1 MRDDILL
8 IDKPAGWTSF
18 DVVAKIRSQI
28 RADYRARGEK
38 PTKRQ
43 LRVGH
48 AGTLDPFATGLLVIL
63 LGDACK
69 RAGEFLK
76 LDKSYEATIVLG
88 ATSTTGDPEGEIVA
102 DSEWKIEDSKDIQPS
117 SNSYLPNADD
127 IAAALSGLT
136 GEITQIP
143 PVYSAI
149 KIGGERAYKLA
160 RAGKSVD
167 MPPRQVTI
175 HSLELLSYSYP
186 ELHIRT
192 HVSSGTYIR
201 TLAEDIGRAL
211 GIGAYTC
218 ELRRTQIGD
227 YSGVDAVAVDLYR
240 SSDWVIK
247 LKRNTSYT

>member
-1 MRDDILL
+1 MITDRQSMLL
-8 IDKPAGWTSF
+8 VDKPAGWTSF

-28 RADYRARGEK
+28 RAQYRARGER

-48 AGTLDPFATGLLVIL
+48 TGTLDPFATGLLIIL

-69 RAGEFLK
+69 RSDEFLK
-76 LDKSYEATIVLG
+76 LDKVYEATITLG

-102 DSEWKIEDSKDIQPS
+102 FAATLPEPS
-117 SNSYLPNADD
+117 LDEVVKTLGD
-127 IAAALSGLT
+127 FT

-143 PVYSAI
+143 PSYSAI

-160 RAGKSVD
+160 RAGKTVD
-167 MPPRQVTI
+167 MPSRQVTI
-175 HSLELLSYSYP
+175 YSLDLIDYTYP
-186 ELHIRT
+186 ELRIRA

-211 GIGAYTC
+211 GTGAYC
-218 ELRRTQIGD
+218 SDLRRTRVGD
-227 YSGVDAVAVDLYR
+227 YCIDNAADISLV
-240 SSDWVIK
+240 S
-247 LKRNTSYT
+247 